1 MGERAGISTES
12 LCFQFSVGWH
22 NNVWP
27 QIKLELIVDIRRFS
41 PLSSQQQDFKYSQ
54 LRAVYKYWSDFGH
67 DPNGMSSIIRMT
79 HCGQILAVMGLWPG
93 ARAVTPRLTHQPD
106 NTCCRDGPF
115 CQYRPFW
122 IWIKWHDINVRAQ
135 ERWSSLRLYVRVWS
149 NEASMM
155 WGAEERYLCEPSLYL
170 TLYLHLNIHKIWAVV
185 ALNCRHC

>member
-1 MGERAGISTES
+1 MGERAGISTKS

-41 PLSSQQQDFKYSQ
+41 PLSSQQQYFKYSYSEQFTNIDLILVMIQTEWVQ
-54 LRAVYKYWSDFGH
+54 LSGWHIVAKYW
-67 DPNGMSSIIRMT
+67 RWWA
-79 HCGQILAVMGLWPG
+79 QWPG

-106 NTCCRDGPF
+106 NTCCRDGAF

-155 WGAEERYLCEPSLYL
+155 WRAREIFMWTIVVSNLVL
-170 TLYLHLNIHKIWAVV
+170 TS
-185 ALNCRHC
+185 